1 MKVTTCL
8 NPIHTALCIYD
19 IMLGYKLIA
28 DGMHDPEIKK
38 LSPQLGYIEGLPV
51 VKSLGIISP

>member
-1 MKVTTCL
+1 MS
-8 NPIHTALCIYD
+8 HD

-38 LSPQLGYIEGLPV
+38 LSPQLGCVEGSPV
-51 VKSLGIISP
+51 VKSLGIIAP

>member
-38 LSPQLGYIEGLPV
+38 LSPQLGCVEGSPV